1 MSLRDQFLVFQRLS
15 ADQLHESV
23 PEQVWV
29 VAVVEALEFE
39 AEAKAWESW
48 HQNQSEAEA

>member
-39 AEAKAWESW
+39 AEAKSLGKLAPESVGG
-48 HQNQSEAEA
+48 